1 MALSALNWRMLKP
14 VALTPTMTINTLMD
28 AMYTSMTAANYAD
41 GTARTAGSGS
51 GWTWAKDTTKYAPR
65 TTALIGTP
73 PINALGMGYIIAGD
87 SVGGAG
93 PTALGAVDSMGT
105 ANLLYLAMSKNGGT
119 YTDWTVAQPFGAGT
133 YFSGFIRA
141 TMLLVASQ
149 FVTPTTVYMF
159 ESQEA
164 FFCLLTRASDGACT
178 MFMCGALIDPLSGAA
193 ANAESDGRLYT
204 IANTSSGTVAGTTAF
219 LGNGLSPFAGGTS
232 ANAGHQYTFNV
243 GNVNTCRDTVKIG
256 SFTANTSAFT
266 APNGEFPNVP
276 FSAYFAATGQFAG
289 QYRQIGLTRATTP
302 GSEVSVAGVVKGYA
316 ISGSSATVG
325 PAVLLTY

>member
-1 MALSALNWRMLKP
+1 MALSPLNWRMLKP

-28 AMYTSMTAANYAD
+28 AMYTSMTSSTYAD
-41 GTARTAGSGS
+41 GTARAAGSGS

-73 PINALGMGYIIAGD
+73 PINALNMGYIIAGD
-87 SVGGAG
+87 SVGGAA
-93 PTALGAVDSMGT
+93 PTALGGVDGMGT
-105 ANLLYLAMSKNGGT
+105 ANLLYLAMSKNSGA
-119 YTDWTVAQPFGAGT
+119 YTDWTVAQPFGVSS

-141 TMLLVASQ
+141 TMLITVTQ
-149 FVTPTTVYMF
+149 FLSPTTVYMF

-219 LGNGLSPFAGGTS
+219 LGNGLSPFAGGTT

-243 GNVNTCRDTVKIG
+243 GNVNTCRDTSKIG
-256 SFTANTSAFT
+256 SFTVNTSPFT
-266 APNGEFPNVP
+266 APNGEFPNIP
-276 FSAYFAATGQFAG
+276 FSAYFQSTGQFAG
-289 QYRQIGLTRATTP
+289 QYRQIGLTRATMP
-302 GSEVSVAGVVKGYA
+302 GSEISVGGVVKGYA

-325 PAVLLTY
+325 PAVILTY